1 MSDFSVRADHVDV
14 EQIMRQIRARIRDK
28 RGADYTEAE
37 IRELA
42 SVKLDRFLDPRAVR
56 SDLLGHFKRQHQP
69 TPLFL
74 AGEEFPPE
82 YTFDPDVTL
91 GSSRDLPR
99 QILRGIRK
107 LLSPILKLFI
117 NMGAITHPLHLQP
130 AINAKHRELFGRV
143 SQRLQTR
150 DELDALNF
158 EMFNNLV
165 VETTRLG
172 IEVKNVRM
180 LVESLSTRL
189 DFDERRARALE
200 GVVQYRPGTPL
211 APPPPPPPAAAP
223 AGGVSAGRDE
233 SEGPAAAAAGTPGAD
248 AGDGRGPRRRR
259 RRRGRRRGGPEGG
272 PESGQP
278 GAPGLAGPGVDAA
291 GDGADDDGDDGGPDT
306 GEGAGYDD
314 GPDDAAYASSAPA
327 APAAD
332 LSTPAP
338 EDRPSTAGGSD
349 SPTPRPGDDT
359 GEP

>member
-1 MSDFSVRADHVDV
+1 MSEFSVRADHVDV

-37 IRELA
+37 VRELA

-69 TPLFL
+69 APLFI

-82 YTFDPDVTL
+82 YTFDPDLIL

-99 QILRGIRK
+99 RILRGIRK
-107 LLSPILKLFI
+107 LLSPVLKLFV
-117 NMGAITHPLHLQP
+117 NMGAITHPLHQQP
-130 AINAKHRELFGRV
+130 AINAKHRELFQRV

-172 IEVKNVRM
+172 IEVKNLRM

-189 DFDERRARALE
+189 EFDERRARALE

-211 APPPPPPPAAAP
+211 APQPAPAAASATA
-223 AGGVSAGRDE
+223 AGETGE
-233 SEGPAAAAAGTPGAD
+233 AAAAGPGGTTD
-248 AGDGRGPRRRR
+248 PGDGRGPRRRR
-259 RRRGRRRGGPEGG
+259 RRRGRRRGGLE
-272 PESGQP
+272 
-278 GAPGLAGPGVDAA
+278 GAPGAAPGQGGATAGAADAA
-291 GDGADDDGDDGGPDT
+291 DAGGDDGLDDGDDGLDSDGL
-306 GEGAGYDD
+306 GGD
-314 GPDDAAYASSAPA
+314 GPGGDEAYAADAGPSDAGAPSE
-327 APAAD
+327 PATPGGRPAD
-332 LSTPAP
+332 
-338 EDRPSTAGGSD
+338 D
-349 SPTPRPGDDT
+349 S

>member
-1 MSDFSVRADHVDV
+1 
-14 EQIMRQIRARIRDK
+14 MRQIRARIRDK

-37 IRELA
+37 VRELA

-69 TPLFL
+69 APLFL

-82 YTFDPDVTL
+82 YTFDPDLTL
-91 GSSRDLPR
+91 GSARDLPR
-99 QILRGIRK
+99 RILRGIRK
-107 LLSPILKLFI
+107 LLSPVLKLFVNI
-117 NMGAITHPLHLQP
+117 GAITHPLHLQP
-130 AINAKHRELFGRV
+130 AINTKHRELFARV

-172 IEVKNVRM
+172 IEVKNLRM

-211 APPPPPPPAAAP
+211 APPPAPAPAAAP
-223 AGGVSAGRDE
+223 AGSADAE
-233 SEGPAAAAAGTPGAD
+233 SATPGAAGTAPGAD
-248 AGDGRGPRRRR
+248 PGDGRGPRRRR
-259 RRRGRRRGGPEGG
+259 RRRGRRRGGLEGG
-272 PESGQP
+272 PP
-278 GAPGLAGPGVDAA
+278 GTPGSSTAA
-291 GDGADDDGDDGGPDT
+291 GEPAGDDGLDDGDDGGPESGD
-306 GEGAGYDD
+306 GAGYDD
-314 GPDDAAYASSAPA
+314 GPDDAADVPTAPIA
-327 APAAD
+327 ALPVT
-332 LSTPAP
+332 STPVQSDPPASP
-338 EDRPSTAGGSD
+338 DRSGDQAGGGD
-349 SPTPRPGDDT
+349 SPTPRPGDDS